1 MSNSSRILLLLFLTF
16 LSIVGFIIRLP
27 GVFSHFDK
35 ELHALFYFC
44 ASIVLTLMFSNR
56 WVIIC
61 FGLLIFGILI
71 EYAQA
76 FSNKISIRLI
86 GKRIHGN
93 FDIEDV
99 KFNTVGIFFGLIIFL
114 GYRFL
119 LKPNK

>member
-44 ASIVLTLMFSNR
+44 ASIVLTLMFPNR

-114 GYRFL
+114 GYRFI